1 MIRIIA
7 AICLLFISTP
17 LIGNTQ
23 TVDVSTLSDH
33 EKKLHRWGWC
43 MQINDSKYFDYETW
57 DMDMK
62 ELGWKINDV
71 FTLLRWNGAKGDDP
85 NQIYMK
91 VQQDVMKQ
99 QLLDEINVTE
109 LMLRKCLEDAK
120 QMLRD
125 DYIPYF
131 SYLSE

>member
-1 MIRIIA
+1 
-7 AICLLFISTP
+7 
-17 LIGNTQ
+17 
-23 TVDVSTLSDH
+23 
-33 EKKLHRWGWC
+33 

-71 FTLLRWNGAKGDDP
+71 FTLLSWNGAKGDDP